1 MAKSSLK
8 TADKRVNNV
17 DVKKYNVLGADSDNN
32 YYGRMEDLLNSS
44 NTATTCLRTFVR
56 FVTGEGAT
64 NKDFG
69 SSIVNRKGLTVD
81 GLIRRMAESTGK
93 FTGIALHV
101 NYNGLG
107 EKISVSPVEFS
118 YCRKG
123 IEEEEGKIA
132 VYDNWDYSKSK
143 QIKKDDI
150 VFYDSYAPHKV
161 LHQVNSIQLSDEE
174 LKTLNET
181 EQKIRKWK
189 KYGGQILW
197 WTPNGEYPLVP
208 FDSVAEDMQ
217 TEGNVK
223 NTKRTASASN
233 FMPSHIMERPAFED
247 SDEGDDE
254 RTEWRENLES
264 FQGDDGVGSIL
275 ELEVDSP
282 ESGIKLHKVD
292 IQNYDGIQKFTE
304 ESVKENIRENRQIP
318 AALLT
323 DKSVSLSGEQ
333 IANAKEYYNDITSDD
348 RKLISQLLE
357 KVFKDFH
364 KDINLDGDYSIK
376 PLKFNRE
383 ITEEYFPFYSKS
395 EIRASKGDSTPNER
409 EAEETPLSV
418 ELGVGSTQALID
430 LVANTE
436 LSDEQKIG
444 SMKIVFG
451 LTEAQSLEML
461 GKTKN
466 TL

>member
-8 TADKRVNNV
+8 TADKRINNV
-17 DVKKYNVLGADSDNN
+17 DVKKYNVAGVDSDNN

-44 NTATTCLRTFVR
+44 NTATTCLKTFVR

-69 SSIVNRKGLTVD
+69 SSIINRKGLTVD
-81 GLIRRMAESTGK
+81 GLIRKMALSGGK

-101 NYNGLG
+101 NYNGIG
-107 EKISVSPVEFS
+107 EVISVTPVEFS

-123 IEEEEGKIA
+123 INEEAGKIA
-132 VYDNWDYSKSK
+132 VYNNWDYSKSK

-150 VFYDSYAPHKV
+150 VFYNSYAPHKV
-161 LHQVNSIQLSDEE
+161 LQEVSQIE
-174 LKTLNET
+174 LADKEKKELTPT
-181 EQKIRKWK
+181 EQKIRQWK
-189 KYGGQILW
+189 EYGGQILW

-208 FDSVAEDMQ
+208 YDSVSEDMQ

-233 FMPSHIMERPAFED
+233 FMPSQILEVPAFED
-247 SDEGDDE
+247 VEETDDNGRVTIDDTE
-254 RTEWRENLES
+254 RSNFFENIES

-275 ELEVDSP
+275 VLEKDTP
-282 ESGIKLHKVD
+282 ESEIKFHKVD

-323 DKSVSLSGEQ
+323 DKSISLSGDQ

-357 KVFKDFH
+357 KVFYNFTRE
-364 KDINLDGDYSIK
+364 INSDGDYSIT
-376 PLKFNRE
+376 PLKSFDV
-383 ITEEYFPFYSKS
+383 IS
-395 EIRASKGDSTPNER
+395 ENADSIISIISNQNMT
-409 EAEETPLSV
+409 
-418 ELGVGSTQALID
+418 
-430 LVANTE
+430 
-436 LSDEQKIG
+436 SDQK
-444 SMKIVFG
+444 K
-451 LTEAQSLEML
+451 QSLILIYGVSEEKANL
-461 GKTKN
+461 LVSN
-466 TL
+466 PLNDNIND

>member
-8 TADKRVNNV
+8 TAEKRINNV
-17 DVKKYNVLGADSDNN
+17 DVKKYNVAGVDSDNN

-44 NTATTCLRTFVR
+44 NTATTCLKTFVR

-81 GLIRRMAESTGK
+81 GLIRKMAISGGK

-143 QIKKDDI
+143 KIKKEDI
-150 VFYDSYAPHKV
+150 IFYNSYAPHKV
-161 LHQVNSIQLSDEE
+161 LYEVSQIELDETE
-174 LKTLNET
+174 LKELNEE
-181 EQKIRKWK
+181 EQKIRQWK

-208 FDSVAEDMQ
+208 YDSVSEDMQ

-223 NTKRTASASN
+223 NTKQNASATN
-233 FMPSHIMERPAFED
+233 FMPSHIMEIPEFED
-247 SDEGDDE
+247 VETTDSNGVTHYDDSE
-254 RTEWRENLES
+254 RKEFLENVEDFQKPES
-264 FQGDDGVGSIL
+264 TGSIFVV
-275 ELEVDSP
+275 ENNTP
-282 ESGIKLHKVD
+282 ENGFKLHKVD

-304 ESVKENIRENRQIP
+304 ESVKKNIRENRQIP
-318 AALLT
+318 PALYMSEATGLT
-323 DKSVSLSGEQ
+323 SESITPSYKL
-333 IANAKEYYNDITSDD
+333 YNVVTRDD

-357 KVFKDFH
+357 KVFSDFH
-364 KDINLDGDYSIK
+364 KDINSDCDYSI
-376 PLKFNRE
+376 E
-383 ITEEYFPFYSKS
+383 
-395 EIRASKGDSTPNER
+395 
-409 EAEETPLSV
+409 
-418 ELGVGSTQALID
+418 
-430 LVANTE
+430 E
-436 LSDEQKIG
+436 LSYDNNFKENADSIISIISNQNMTSDQK
-444 SMKIVFG
+444 K
-451 LTEAQSLEML
+451 QSLIIIYGVSEEKAEL
-461 GKTKN
+461 LVSNPLNDNING
-466 TL
+466 

>member
-56 FVTGEGAT
+56 FVMGEGAT

-69 SSIVNRKGLTVD
+69 SSIINRKGLTVD

-107 EKISVSPVEFS
+107 EKISISPVDFS

-161 LHQVNSIQLSDEE
+161 LHQVNSIELNDEE
-174 LKTLNET
+174 LKTLDET

-197 WTPNGEYPLVP
+197 YTPNGEYPLVP
-208 FDSVAEDMQ
+208 YDSVAEDMQ

-233 FMPSHIMERPAFED
+233 FMPSQILEIPAFED
-247 SDEGDDE
+247 IEETDDNGRITVDDTE
-254 RTEWRENLES
+254 RSNFFENINT
-264 FQGDDGVGSIL
+264 FQGDEGVGSIL
-275 ELEVDSP
+275 VLEKDTP
-282 ESGIKLHKVD
+282 ESEIKFHKVD

-323 DKSVSLSGEQ
+323 DKSSSFSGEQ
-333 IANAKEYYNDITSDD
+333 ISNAKEYYNDITSDD

-357 KVFKDFH
+357 KVFKGFH
-364 KDINLDGDYSIK
+364 NDINSDSDYSIT
-376 PLKFNRE
+376 PLKSFDIFSDNADS
-383 ITEEYFPFYSKS
+383 ITGVLSNQNLSALQKENILVIIYGISKEKAELLVS
-395 EIRASKGDSTPNER
+395 NNSNENIN
-409 EAEETPLSV
+409 
-418 ELGVGSTQALID
+418 G
-430 LVANTE
+430 
-436 LSDEQKIG
+436 
-444 SMKIVFG
+444 
-451 LTEAQSLEML
+451 
-461 GKTKN
+461 
-466 TL
+466 